1 MKRFYL
7 YQDLIGTT
15 HILLA
20 ESLAKAKYML
30 LLKNEYVF
38 NLTAKG
44 WLTQH
49 SFKKTELIVI
59 TKQLATM
66 LRAGLPIVE
75 SLTILIDDHPL
86 VPWRWL
92 LYELKQ
98 QIMTGETISEAI
110 GKHTN
115 VFPPIYKEIIAIG
128 ELTGQL
134 DDSFNTL
141 ALQLNEA
148 LTLQKKI
155 KKSMRYPL
163 FLLIVSIIV
172 TLIMLLM
179 VLPKFAEVYENF
191 DAELPMLTQSMII
204 VSESLQHHYFL
215 FVVLLCVSYASYHFY
230 LKKYYH
236 TAIAKYAL
244 QVPIFGVINS
254 TANLAQI
261 FQTLA
266 ITQKLGIPLLTGLN
280 VAQKTVFNL
289 QFKHSLLLI
298 SNAIEQGNTFNQV
311 ISQHNLY
318 PRLCVQL
325 IRVGEE
331 SGTLDLMLTRLAD
344 YYQQKG
350 IELTDN
356 LAQKIEPLMMSIMA
370 IIIGSLVIAM
380 YLPIFQLGSVIH

>member
-20 ESLAKAKYML
+20 ESLAKAKYIL

-148 LTLQKKI
+148 LTLQKKL
-155 KKSMRYPL
+155 KNQCATP
-163 FLLIVSIIV
+163 
-172 TLIMLLM
+172 
-179 VLPKFAEVYENF
+179 
-191 DAELPMLTQSMII
+191 
-204 VSESLQHHYFL
+204 YF
-215 FVVLLCVSYASYHFY
+215 Y
-230 LKKYYH
+230 
-236 TAIAKYAL
+236 
-244 QVPIFGVINS
+244 
-254 TANLAQI
+254 
-261 FQTLA
+261 
-266 ITQKLGIPLLTGLN
+266 
-280 VAQKTVFNL
+280 
-289 QFKHSLLLI
+289 
-298 SNAIEQGNTFNQV
+298 
-311 ISQHNLY
+311 
-318 PRLCVQL
+318 
-325 IRVGEE
+325 
-331 SGTLDLMLTRLAD
+331 
-344 YYQQKG
+344 
-350 IELTDN
+350 
-356 LAQKIEPLMMSIMA
+356 
-370 IIIGSLVIAM
+370 
-380 YLPIFQLGSVIH
+380 